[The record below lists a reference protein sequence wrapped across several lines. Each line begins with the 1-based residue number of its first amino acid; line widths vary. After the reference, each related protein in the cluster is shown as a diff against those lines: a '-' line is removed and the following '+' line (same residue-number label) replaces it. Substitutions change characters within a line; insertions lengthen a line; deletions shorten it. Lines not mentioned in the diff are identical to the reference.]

1 MNDALTSAI
10 AQITG
15 AEVTATR
22 PMSGGDIAEVLLVE
36 LADGRRVVAKAGDGS
51 PGLAAE
57 GAMLSY
63 LATRSK
69 LPVPEVLHASD
80 DLLVMSY
87 IEADG
92 QLDADAERDAA
103 ELIAALHGITAERFG
118 FEFDTV
124 IGGLHQPNPWT
135 GDWIAFFREHRLLY
149 MARETV
155 DAGRLPG
162 AAAKRIEA
170 LAARLGEFLPT
181 TSVPSLIHGDLWG
194 GNVLCGRG
202 RIAGFIDPATYYADA
217 EIELAFSTLFGTF
230 GEAFFAR
237 YRELRPIAP
246 GFFEERR
253 VLYNLYPLLV
263 HVRLFGG
270 HYAGQVEGTLRSLG
284 F

>member
-1 MNDALTSAI
+1 MKDALKSNITDI
-10 AQITG
+10 AG
-15 AEVTATR
+15 AEVTAAR
-22 PMSGGDIAEVLLVE
+22 PLSGGDIAEVLLVE
-36 LADGRRVVAKAGDGS
+36 LADGRRVVAKVGGGS
-51 PGLAAE
+51 SGLAVE
-57 GAMLSY
+57 GAMLRY
-63 LATRSK
+63 LAANSD

-80 DLLVMSY
+80 DLLVMSH
-87 IEADG
+87 IEAG
-92 QLDADAERDAA
+92 GRLDADAERDAA

-118 FEFDTV
+118 FDFDTV

-135 GDWIAFFREHRLLY
+135 DDWITFFREQRLLY
-149 MARETV
+149 MAREAV
-155 DAGRLPG
+155 NAGRLAG
-162 AAAKRIEA
+162 AAAKRIEV
-170 LAARLGEFLPT
+170 LAAKLGEFLPT
-181 TSVPSLIHGDLWG
+181 TSTPSLIHGDLWG

-230 GEAFFAR
+230 GEAFFSR

-253 VLYNLYPLLV
+253 ALYNLYPLLV

-270 HYAGQVEGTLRSLG
+270 HYAGQVEATLKKLR